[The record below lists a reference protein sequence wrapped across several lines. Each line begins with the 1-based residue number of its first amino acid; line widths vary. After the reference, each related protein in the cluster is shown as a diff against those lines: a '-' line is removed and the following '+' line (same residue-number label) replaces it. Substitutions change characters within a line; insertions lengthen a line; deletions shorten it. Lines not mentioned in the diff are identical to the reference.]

1 MNTILWTSLEAAVI
15 CGGRNSR
22 EWQATG
28 MCISA
33 ADVKPGDLFFAAP
46 GDNLDEVFMK
56 GAAAA
61 VVTSGVEDRGFPLM
75 RVADVYDALSV
86 MARAARFKTH
96 AQVIAVQ
103 GQAGRAAIANVLSPA
118 FDVYTG
124 SRHLSL
130 ALSALPEMGDFAVMG
145 FSPLV
150 RPDIAI
156 VTDCANIDSS
166 VFESMPQNGRVIIHA
181 DSGNVA
187 DVIAKARAAGIRNIF
202 TYGRAVDSDAVLVE
216 NLPAA
221 NGVRVRMRI
230 LGEAV
235 DAVLPAGANITAEML
250 AGALIMKLSEIPA
263 LRIANILAGEPD
275 GKISNDTNL
284 ALIDRMLKNPSQAA
298 FKVVNMI
305 DVGNGRRKAI
315 LDNIAVQPQKSG
327 IFSNKELE
335 IPMKVDN
342 LELVYACKGVSLFND
357 ADAAIQKTKPLHA
370 LGNIVP
376 SVLSPGDYLTFKGV
390 SKGLVGGSKNLISN
404 ALRLM
409 PQAGR
414 KV

>member
-1 MNTILWTSLEAAVI
+1 MTILWTSLEASVI
-15 CGGRNSR
+15 TGGRSTKDWR
-22 EWQATG
+22 ATG
-28 MCISA
+28 MCINA
-33 ADVKPGDLFFAAP
+33 AEVQPGDLFFAAP

-61 VVTSGVEDRGFPLM
+61 VVASGAEDKGFPLM

-96 AQVIAVQ
+96 LQVIAVQ
-103 GQAGRAAIANVLSPA
+103 GQAGRQSLAQTLSSI
-118 FDVYTG
+118 FEVYTG
-124 SRHLSL
+124 NRHVSL
-130 ALSALPEMGDFAVMG
+130 VLSALPEMGDFAVLG

-150 RPDIAI
+150 KPDIAI
-156 VTDCANIDSS
+156 VTDCNNVDSS
-166 VFESMPQNGRVIIHA
+166 VFEAMPQNGRVIIHA

-187 DVIAKARAAGIRNIF
+187 DVIARARAAGIRNIF

-235 DAVLPAGANITAEML
+235 DAILPAGAQVNAEML

-263 LRIANILAGEPD
+263 LRIAHALAGEN
-275 GKISNDTNL
+275 GEVAAESKNL

-305 DVGNGRRKAI
+305 DIGNGRRKAI
-315 LDNIAVQPQKSG
+315 LDNITIEPQKTSP
-327 IFSNKELE
+327 FSNKKLE

-357 ADAAIQKTKPLHA
+357 ADAAVQQTKPFHA

-390 SKGLVGGSKNLISN
+390 GKGLMGGPKNLISS

-409 PQAGR
+409 PQTGR
-414 KV
+414 K

>member
-15 CGGRNSR
+15 TGGRNSR

-28 MCISA
+28 MAISA

-46 GDNLDEVFMK
+46 GDNLDEVFVK

-61 VVTSGVEDRGFPLM
+61 VVAAGVEDKGWPLM

-86 MARAARFKTH
+86 MARAARYKTH
-96 AQVIAVQ
+96 GQVVAVQ
-103 GQAGRAAIANVLSPA
+103 GQAGRSAVAGVLAPV
-118 FDVYTG
+118 FDTYQG
-124 SRHLSL
+124 NRHLSL
-130 ALSALPEMGDFAVMG
+130 ALSALPEMCEFAVFG
-145 FSPLV
+145 FSPQV

-156 VTDCANIDSS
+156 VTDCSNTDAS
-166 VFESMPQNGRVIIHA
+166 VFESMPQSGRVIINA
-181 DSGNVA
+181 DTANVA
-187 DVIAKARAAGIRNIF
+187 DVISRARAAGIRNIF

-221 NGVRVRMRI
+221 NGVRVKMRI

-235 DAVLPAGANITAEML
+235 DAVLPAGAQVSAEML
-250 AGALIMKLSEIPA
+250 AGALILKLSEIPA
-263 LRIANILAGEPD
+263 LRIAAILAGEK
-275 GKISNDTNL
+275 GGVATQNTNL

-315 LDNIAVQPQKSG
+315 LDNIPAGPQPATM
-327 IFSNKELE
+327 FTNKELE

-357 ADAAIQKTKPLHA
+357 ANAAIQQTRPRHA

-376 SVLSPGDYLTFKGV
+376 SVLSPGDFLTFKGV
-390 SKGLVGGSKNLISN
+390 GKGLADGSKNMISN

-414 KV
+414 K

>member
-1 MNTILWTSLEAAVI
+1 MNTVLWTSLESAVI
-15 CGGRNSR
+15 TGGKNSR
-22 EWQATG
+22 EWRATG
-28 MCISA
+28 MCINA
-33 ADVKPGDLFFAAP
+33 HEVKPGDLFFAAP

-61 VVTSGVEDRGFPLM
+61 VVTTGVEDKGFPLL
-75 RVADVYDALSV
+75 RVADVYDALHV

-103 GQAGRAAIANVLSPA
+103 GPAGRQSIHQLLSST
-118 FDVYTG
+118 FEVYSG
-124 SRHLSL
+124 HRHLSL
-130 ALSALPEMGDFAVMG
+130 AMSAVPEAIDFAIFG

-150 RPDIAI
+150 KPDIAI
-156 VTDCANIDSS
+156 VTDCNNIDSS
-166 VFESMPQNGRVIIHA
+166 VFESMPPNGRVIVHA

-187 DVIAKARAAGIRNIF
+187 DVVAKARAAGIRNIF
-202 TYGRAVDSDAVLVE
+202 TYGRTVDSDAVLVE
-216 NLPAA
+216 NLPAS

-235 DAVLPAGANITAEML
+235 DAILPVGTQVNSEML
-250 AGALIMKLSEIPA
+250 AGALILKLSEIPA
-263 LRIANILAGEPD
+263 PRIAHILTGE
-275 GKISNDTNL
+275 KQTAERTNL
-284 ALIDRMLKNPSQAA
+284 ALIDRMLKEPSQAA
-298 FKVVNMI
+298 FRIVNMI
-305 DVGNGRRKAI
+305 DMGNGRRKAL
-315 LDNIAVQPQKSG
+315 LDNIAIQPQKSA
-327 IFSNKELE
+327 IFAHKELE

-342 LELVYACKGVSLFND
+342 LELVYACKGVSLFSD
-357 ADAAIQKTKPLHA
+357 AENAVQQTRPTHA

-376 SVLSPGDYLTFKGV
+376 SVLSPGDFLTFKGLAAG
-390 SKGLVGGSKNLISN
+390 SKGLLSN